1 LNSMRLFEVVIVGG
15 ISSTFTDYILA
26 GAWLHKRFAYSEAWR
41 SPVKTWAIVLT
52 TPLPF
57 LSSAA
62 FAVLLGH
69 LEIHSIRLAIKM
81 ALEIWAIGPLPLTL
95 TNAVYMKLRGFFVI
109 ASAFAWLVRLLI
121 MALLA
126 VVLLR

>member
-1 LNSMRLFEVVIVGG
+1 MRLFEVVIVGG
-15 ISSTFTDYILA
+15 IASTFTDYILA

-41 SPVKTWAIVLT
+41 APAKNWAIALL

-57 LSSAA
+57 ISSAA
-62 FAVLLGH
+62 FAILLAH
-69 LEIHSIRLAIKM
+69 LEVHSIRLAIKM
-81 ALEIWAIGPLPLTL
+81 ALEVWVIGPLPLIL

-109 ASAFAWLVRLLI
+109 ASAFAWLIRLQI
-121 MALLA
+121 MGLLA